1 MKTQGL
7 IIGRFQPPTIV
18 HTQIIQTAL
27 RYSNIQYVQIV
38 ESKSNTGSQRNPLSG
53 EFRSKLIKQIFPD
66 DNIQIFIYPTG
77 SLDDII
83 HTIENDNPDIV
94 FNQIFCGSD
103 RIEKNQKQLD
113 KYFTNHPKINLIEI
127 NREVSD
133 LDNISQTKLREQII
147 SDNRSLFEELQPT
160 QLHLYYSII
169 RSRLLKLV

>member
-7 IIGRFQPPTIV
+7 VIGRFQPPTIM
-18 HTQIIQTAL
+18 HTKIIQTAL
-27 RYSNIQYVQIV
+27 RYSSIQYVQIV

-53 EFRSKLIKQIFPD
+53 EIRTKLIKQIFPD
-66 DNIQIFIYPTG
+66 DNIRVSIYPTG
-77 SLDDII
+77 SLDNII

-94 FNQIFCGSD
+94 FNQVFCGSD
-103 RIEKNQKQLD
+103 RVDSNKKQLD
-113 KYFTNHPKINLIEI
+113 KYFINHPKINLIEI
-127 NREVSD
+127 DREISA

-169 RSRLLKLV
+169 RSELLKLV